1 MVKQVTTAKT
11 TLTYQYNDLDLGKLS
26 AIHSD
31 DSHMR
36 FNYGTDDNGIKGR
49 LIAIERDITGTGKTI
64 EHLGYGPFGRK
75 TKSTATTYAG
85 APVFSSAYRYLPRG
99 EMVEQTVHSWTEA
112 EPATVN
118 VSRYDYD
125 AFRRLTKETHQQN
138 QNPSTQ
144 ISYHYDGNDNLIKE
158 QRTPAHK
165 TIHRHYNALDQ
176 LTHEDTTTN
185 EPLSSNVKKETA
197 HFVHD
202 KNGHIVVGQRGIK
215 YQYDDLGLLQK
226 VTDADDKMLVEF
238 EYLPNG
244 LLAHKYTNSDRQ
256 SFYYDLNHNALTVL
270 KNQKFYDLI
279 RHSGKYL
286 GTLMKGGG
294 EQLFIANQS
303 TAAKLSRNAQGNQT
317 TTSYAYEGYGQTQRL
332 NGSEPGLDFLWN
344 QELADK
350 TTNLVYLKNRFYHPD
365 LKRFTSRDPMHVDN
379 RYSYANANPILFTD
393 PLGLSPDFHPTT
405 NEFIIMGIVIFA
417 LGAIFT
423 FAPIALS
430 AFTISGYIG
439 MASGLS
445 TVASGLCLIGA
456 QLMFDKKDYNVMQGF
471 EYAALAFGILAIA
484 GGVVSAAPN
493 IAKALGIESE
503 LVNILTSWPPRAAT
517 AVTTEQETPLVDL
530 AARGASRG
538 ASRGAIETSDM
549 TSAGNQNE
557 RIPFINP
564 RPRPVAQTYAEPNVN
579 TTPQPNNGSNHT
591 YQNSSLTSPSKIL
604 STPKS
609 VTETQDLARNFRTN
623 TLVQVRPQATTM
635 TRFGDASLQEEG
647 LSHVDTS
654 TPFIEDY

>member
-1 MVKQVTTAKT
+1 MIHEQSAILDEKTSKRSSIIQNTYHYNPSHNKTQIKTQGFDGITMTKKSTYDLFGNQHTFTKRQSGNALNSCHSGYRYFYNSENRLVRVVSPPSDSAEQLVNQYRYDENGREIEHRLPNGRSIIKTYTPRGQVQSVKWDRKGENYTVFHHYDADGLLLQLSDTNDQHQYYQRDSRGNITRLTYPDRREQKYEYDRLNRVVKQVTTAKT

-64 EHLGYGPFGRK
+64 EYLGYGPFGRK

-99 EMVEQTVHSWTEA
+99 EMVEQTVHSWTEG

-158 QRTPAHK
+158 QRTPANK

-226 VTDADDKMLVEF
+226 VTDADGKMLVEF

-270 KNQKFYDLI
+270 KKPKVLRPD
-279 RHSGKYL
+279 
-286 GTLMKGGG
+286 
-294 EQLFIANQS
+294 S
-303 TAAKLSRNAQGNQT
+303 TQWKV
-317 TTSYAYEGYGQTQRL
+317 
-332 NGSEPGLDFLWN
+332 PG
-344 QELADK
+344 
-350 TTNLVYLKNRFYHPD
+350 H
-365 LKRFTSRDPMHVDN
+365 
-379 RYSYANANPILFTD
+379 I
-393 PLGLSPDFHPTT
+393 
-405 NEFIIMGIVIFA
+405 
-417 LGAIFT
+417 
-423 FAPIALS
+423 
-430 AFTISGYIG
+430 
-439 MASGLS
+439 
-445 TVASGLCLIGA
+445 
-456 QLMFDKKDYNVMQGF
+456 
-471 EYAALAFGILAIA
+471 
-484 GGVVSAAPN
+484 
-493 IAKALGIESE
+493 
-503 LVNILTSWPPRAAT
+503 
-517 AVTTEQETPLVDL
+517 
-530 AARGASRG
+530 
-538 ASRGAIETSDM
+538 
-549 TSAGNQNE
+549 NE
-557 RIPFINP
+557 R
-564 RPRPVAQTYAEPNVN
+564 RW
-579 TTPQPNNGSNHT
+579 
-591 YQNSSLTSPSKIL
+591 
-604 STPKS
+604 
-609 VTETQDLARNFRTN
+609 
-623 TLVQVRPQATTM
+623 
-635 TRFGDASLQEEG
+635 
-647 LSHVDTS
+647 
-654 TPFIEDY
+654 